1 METTN
6 TDIFQ
11 IYLHTLNATQKN
23 GKLIK
28 QCIDNNNL
36 VILFDNWEHFT
47 DSQIDIIFQLEQDLQ
62 NDNLIENITIFNND
76 NDNIV
81 ILVFTL

>member
-28 QCIDNNNL
+28 QCVDNNNI

-62 NDNLIENITIFNND
+62 NANLIKSITIFNND

>member
-6 TDIFQ
+6 KDIIQ

-23 GKLIK
+23 GKIIK
-28 QCIDNNNL
+28 QCVDNNNI

-62 NDNLIENITIFNND
+62 NTNLIKSITIFNND
-76 NDNIV
+76 NDNMV

>member
-6 TDIFQ
+6 KDIFQ

-28 QCIDNNNL
+28 QCIDNNNI

-47 DSQIDIIFQLEQDLQ
+47 DS
-62 NDNLIENITIFNND
+62 
-76 NDNIV
+76 
-81 ILVFTL
+81 

>member
-1 METTN
+1 METT

-11 IYLHTLNATQKN
+11 IYLRTLNATQKN
-23 GKLIK
+23 GKIIK
-28 QCIDNNNL
+28 QCIDDNNF

-47 DSQIDIIFQLEQDLQ
+47 DSQIDIIFQLEEDLQ
-62 NDNLIENITIFNND
+62 KANLIEGITIFNND

>member
-6 TDIFQ
+6 KDIFQ

-23 GKLIK
+23 GKLIQ
-28 QCIDNNNL
+28 QCIDNNNII
-36 VILFDNWEHFT
+36 ILFDNWENFT

-62 NDNLIENITIFNND
+62 NANLIEGITIFNND

>member
-6 TDIFQ
+6 IDIFQ

-23 GKLIK
+23 GKIIK
-28 QCIDNNNL
+28 QCVDNNNI

-62 NDNLIENITIFNND
+62 NANLIKSITIFNND
-76 NDNIV
+76 NDNTV

>member
-6 TDIFQ
+6 IDIFQ

-23 GKLIK
+23 GKIIK
-28 QCIDNNNL
+28 QCVDNNNI

-62 NDNLIENITIFNND
+62 NANLIKSITIFNND

>member
-6 TDIFQ
+6 KDIFQ

-28 QCIDNNNL
+28 QCIDNNNI

-47 DSQIDIIFQLEQDLQ
+47 NSQIDIIFQLEQDLQ
-62 NDNLIENITIFNND
+62 NANLIEGITIFNND

>member
-28 QCIDNNNL
+28 QCVDNNNI

-62 NDNLIENITIFNND
+62 NANLIEGITIFNND

>member
-6 TDIFQ
+6 IDIFQ

-23 GKLIK
+23 GKIIK
-28 QCIDNNNL
+28 QCVDNNNI

-62 NDNLIENITIFNND
+62 NANLIEGITIFNND

>member
-6 TDIFQ
+6 KDIFQ

-28 QCIDNNNL
+28 QCIDNNNI

-62 NDNLIENITIFNND
+62 NANLIEGITIFNND

>member
-1 METTN
+1 M
-6 TDIFQ
+6 
-11 IYLHTLNATQKN
+11 NATQKN
-23 GKLIK
+23 GKLIT
-28 QCIDNNNL
+28 QCIDNNNII
-36 VILFDNWEHFT
+36 ILFDNWENFT

-62 NDNLIENITIFNND
+62 NANLIEGITIFNND